1 MARRETPEINAGS
14 MADIAFLLLVF
25 FLMVTTIESESGIL
39 RQLPPLPEEN
49 VDPPK
54 VKERDVFVVLVNM
67 NDDLLVEN
75 ELMDIDELKDA
86 AKKFLVANGVFRD
99 AAENENYPI
108 RTWVRK
114 SEIEKPYQESKA
126 RLAALE
132 ADANATEDQKKA
144 EKKTMEKLRKKL
156 KAIELF
162 GKEYKELPGSALI
175 SMQTNNNTT
184 YKRYLQVQNELQ
196 AAIGELRDEL
206 ALEYF
211 GKTYKELN
219 EEYEKNRNNDEVAK
233 PLKDKLYAIQAVYPS
248 RISEAEPLDIQK
260 Y

>member
-39 RQLPPLPEEN
+39 RQLPPIPDKD
-49 VDPPK
+49 VDPPP
-54 VKERDVFVVLVNM
+54 VKQKNVFVVLVNM
-67 NDDLLVEN
+67 NDELLVEG
-75 ELMDIDELKDA
+75 ERMDISNLKVA
-86 AKKFLVANGVFRD
+86 AKEFLVANGIFGNK
-99 AAENENYPI
+99 APIENFPE
-108 RTWVRK
+108 RTKVSK
-114 SEIEKPYQESKA
+114 SVIETAYQGAKA
-126 RLAALE
+126 QLASIEGNSSSTTKQIKVA
-132 ADANATEDQKKA
+132 KKEV
-144 EKKTMEKLRKKL
+144 EKYRKKL
-156 KAIELF
+156 VAIELF
-162 GKEYKELPGSALI
+162 GKEYNELPGAALI

-206 ALEYF
+206 AMKYF
-211 GKTYKELN
+211 KKTYKELN
-219 EEYEKNRNNDEVAK
+219 EEYEKNRNNDDVAA
-233 PLKDKLYAIQAVYPS
+233 PLKDKLYAIRAVYPS

>member
-39 RQLPPLPEEN
+39 RQLPPMPEKLD
-49 VDPPK
+49 DPPE
-54 VKERDVFVVLVNM
+54 VKQKDVFIVLVNM
-67 NDDLLVEN
+67 NDDLLVEGQR
-75 ELMDIDELKDA
+75 MDIGDLKDA
-86 AKKFLVANGVFRD
+86 TKKFLIANGIFGNKAPLD
-99 AAENENYPI
+99 NFPE
-108 RTWVRK
+108 RTKV
-114 SEIEKPYQESKA
+114 SKA
-126 RLAALE
+126 KMEAAYQGAKAQLASIE
-132 ADANATEDQKKA
+132 ANSSATSKQIKA
-144 EKKTMEKLRKKL
+144 ATKQVEKYRKKL
-156 KAIELF
+156 VAIKLF
-162 GKEYKELPGSALI
+162 KQEYNELPGSALI

-206 ALEYF
+206 ALKYF
-211 GKTYKELN
+211 NKTYKELS
-219 EEYEKNRNNDEVAK
+219 EDYEKNRNNEEVVA
-233 PLKDKLYAIQAVYPS
+233 PIKDKLYAIRAVYPS

>member
-39 RQLPPLPEEN
+39 RQLPPIPEDIEN
-49 VDPPK
+49 PPD
-54 VKERDVFVVLVNM
+54 VKEKDVFVVLVNM
-67 NDDLLVEN
+67 NDELLVESKR
-75 ELMDIDELKDA
+75 MDINDLKDA
-86 AKKFLVANGVFRD
+86 AKEFLVANGIFGNRPPLD
-99 AAENENYPI
+99 NFPE
-108 RTWVRK
+108 RK
-114 SEIEKPYQESKA
+114 KISKTEIEKKYQDEKA
-126 RLAALE
+126 RLASIE
-132 ADANATEDQKKA
+132 ANSSSTPDQIKAANKA
-144 EKKTMEKLRKKL
+144 VEKYRKKL
-156 KAIELF
+156 VSIKLF
-162 GKEYKELPGSALI
+162 GKEFNELPGSALI

-184 YKRYLQVQNELQ
+184 YNRYLQVQNELQ

-206 ALEYF
+206 AKEYF

-219 EEYEKNRNNDEVAK
+219 EEYEKNRNNDEVAG
-233 PLKDKLYAIQAVYPS
+233 PIKDKLYAIQAIYPS